1 MPDRIDARPVLGLI
15 GGALILISLFLDW
28 YQAPASAWT
37 MDAWTA
43 FETLDLVLA
52 GVAIAT
58 LYIAWEQFAGR
69 DRIGSGW
76 LLPLAL
82 LALVVVVSQILD
94 PPPSALPPAAL
105 ANPIAG
111 PEADPATGA
120 WLALGGAGA
129 LVVAGVLSMASVQ
142 LSLVLDSSGR
152 SGNTT
157 TRRRASTQDA

>member
-1 MPDRIDARPVLGLI
+1 MPERIDAGPVLAFI
-15 GGALILISLFLDW
+15 GGALVLISLFLSW
-28 YQAPASAWT
+28 YQAPATTWT

-58 LYIAWEQFAGR
+58 LYLAWEQIAGR
-69 DRIGSGW
+69 ERLGAGW

-82 LALVVVVSQILD
+82 LALVIVASQILD
-94 PPPSALPPAAL
+94 PPPAALPPAAL
-105 ANPIAG
+105 PNPIAG

-129 LVVAGVLSMASVQ
+129 LVVAGILSVASVR
-142 LSLVLDSSGR
+142 LSLVLDASQRG
-152 SGNTT
+152 GNTT